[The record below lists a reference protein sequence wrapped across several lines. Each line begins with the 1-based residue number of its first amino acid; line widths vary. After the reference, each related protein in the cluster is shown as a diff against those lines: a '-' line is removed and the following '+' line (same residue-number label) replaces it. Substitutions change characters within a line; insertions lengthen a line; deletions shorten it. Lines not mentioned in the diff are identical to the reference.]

1 MPGRGI
7 ISSLRA
13 GPPAGA
19 FLFAF
24 LQKPFRGTGWGLRA
38 PTPAPT
44 LSGKSRQKAAAR
56 RLRQKP
62 LNAGLGRGD
71 AQSAYFGRGLGL
83 PLRVGLSG
91 VRPNPRAKPAGVFA
105 CACYCRCWERRS
117 GVGNFV
123 LRLRLGRMGA
133 LGCVVS
139 PCGREYEKAAY
150 RISCL
155 ENRCAAFKY
164 ERFARRGSRGLPLV
178 VSRGLRGVQRGL
190 RGEIEIPP
198 GPSGPSGAG
207 RLPLKLHRPHYAH
220 APQSA
225 KENAPPPG
233 RRSPRGRARAPKRKR
248 KRA

>member
-71 AQSAYFGRGLGL
+71 AQSAYFGQGWVCLCGWSYTVCVLIRA
-83 PLRVGLSG
+83 
-91 VRPNPRAKPAGVFA
+91 PN
-105 CACYCRCWERRS
+105 
-117 GVGNFV
+117 
-123 LRLRLGRMGA
+123 
-133 LGCVVS
+133 
-139 PCGREYEKAAY
+139 
-150 RISCL
+150 
-155 ENRCAAFKY
+155 
-164 ERFARRGSRGLPLV
+164 RRGFLPALAIAAVGSGAPGWEISSCAYGWGGWALWAALFRLAGANMKRRRIGFPVWKTDAPLLSMNALPGGGPGVYPWSFQGGYGESRG
-178 VSRGLRGVQRGL
+178 
-190 RGEIEIPP
+190 
-198 GPSGPSGAG
+198 A
-207 RLPLKLHRPHYAH
+207 
-220 APQSA
+220 
-225 KENAPPPG
+225 
-233 RRSPRGRARAPKRKR
+233 
-248 KRA
+248 

>member
-71 AQSAYFGRGLGL
+71 AQSAYFGQGLGL

-105 CACYCRCWERRS
+105 CASYCRCWERRS
-117 GVGNFV
+117 GVLFRLALAVREDGT
-123 LRLRLGRMGA
+123 LRVMLFLLAGEARFCRQQ
-133 LGCVVS
+133 S
-139 PCGREYEKAAY
+139 PGGGPGVYPWSFQGGYGK
-150 RISCL
+150 
-155 ENRCAAFKY
+155 
-164 ERFARRGSRGLPLV
+164 SRG
-178 VSRGLRGVQRGL
+178 
-190 RGEIEIPP
+190 
-198 GPSGPSGAG
+198 A
-207 RLPLKLHRPHYAH
+207 
-220 APQSA
+220 
-225 KENAPPPG
+225 
-233 RRSPRGRARAPKRKR
+233 
-248 KRA
+248 

>member
-83 PLRVGLSG
+83 PLRLELCG

-105 CACYCRCWERRS
+105 CASYCRCWEWTAIRQVDTKKKPCRRIT
-117 GVGNFV
+117 
-123 LRLRLGRMGA
+123 RDYAA
-133 LGCVVS
+133 LL
-139 PCGREYEKAAY
+139 
-150 RISCL
+150 RIS
-155 ENRCAAFKY
+155 N
-164 ERFARRGSRGLPLV
+164 
-178 VSRGLRGVQRGL
+178 GV
-190 RGEIEIPP
+190 
-198 GPSGPSGAG
+198 
-207 RLPLKLHRPHYAH
+207 RPFFI
-220 APQSA
+220 SM
-225 KENAPPPG
+225 
-233 RRSPRGRARAPKRKR
+233 RW
-248 KRA
+248 